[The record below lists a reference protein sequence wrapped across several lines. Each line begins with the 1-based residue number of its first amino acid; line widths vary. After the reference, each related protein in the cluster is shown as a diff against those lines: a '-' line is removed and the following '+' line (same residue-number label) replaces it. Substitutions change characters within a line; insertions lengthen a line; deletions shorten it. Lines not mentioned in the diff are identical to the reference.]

1 MRFGKV
7 ADMRRFFSLLF
18 IIGGLLLASYPWLS
32 NFVNERAVD
41 GEINVYEEN
50 VQNMDEE
57 KLEQY
62 FLDAQEY
69 NAALLDAKIA
79 LIDPFDAEFN
89 KLYRDTP
96 YNKLLNYDS
105 QGVMGF
111 LEIPAIK
118 VKLPIYHGTSNSALE
133 KGVGHLEGTSL
144 PVGGESTH
152 SILTGHTG
160 LNKAKLF
167 TDLTSVQKGDLF
179 FITILNRKLA
189 YVVDDINVVLPE
201 DTSKLQI
208 IEGKDYVTLIT
219 CTPYGVNDRRL
230 LVRGARTEYTE
241 EEYEG
246 EQKKD
251 NTKDSLWVSA
261 YKKALAIGMG
271 AVLVLLIFLLA
282 VQKMRSRKEGL
293 PK

>member
-1 MRFGKV
+1 MRK
-7 ADMRRFFSLLF
+7 FFSIL
-18 IIGGLLLASYPWLS
+18 IIICGILLASYPWIS
-32 NFVNERAVD
+32 NYVNERAAD

-57 KLEQY
+57 KLKEY
-62 FLDAQEY
+62 LLDAQEY
-69 NAALLDAKIA
+69 NAALLDTRIA

-89 KLYRDTP
+89 KLYKDTS
-96 YNKLLNYDS
+96 YSNLLNYDS
-105 QGVMGF
+105 QGIMGF

-118 VKLPIYHGTSNSALE
+118 VKLPIYHGTSPAVLQ
-133 KGVGHLEGTSL
+133 KGVGHLEGSSL

-167 TDLTSVQKGDLF
+167 TDLTSVQKGDMF
-179 FITILNRKLA
+179 FVSVLGRKMA
-189 YVVDDINVVLPE
+189 YVVDDINVVLPD
-201 DTSKLQI
+201 DTSRLQVV
-208 IEGKDYVTLIT
+208 EGKDYVTLIT
-219 CTPYGVNDRRL
+219 CTPYGVNDHRL
-230 LVRGARTEYTE
+230 LVRGVRTEYTA

-251 NTKDSLWVSA
+251 STKDSLWISA
-261 YKKALAIGMG
+261 YKKALAIGVV
-271 AVLVLLIFLLA
+271 AVIVLAILLA
-282 VQKMRSRKEGL
+282 ASQKVRSRKEGI

>member
-1 MRFGKV
+1 MRK
-7 ADMRRFFSLLF
+7 FFSIL
-18 IIGGLLLASYPWLS
+18 IIICGILLASYPWIS
-32 NFVNERAVD
+32 NYVNERAAD

-57 KLEQY
+57 KLKEY
-62 FLDAQEY
+62 LLDAQEY
-69 NAALLDAKIA
+69 NAALLDTRIA

-89 KLYRDTP
+89 KLYKDTP
-96 YNKLLNYDS
+96 YSNLLNYDS
-105 QGVMGF
+105 QGIMGF

-118 VKLPIYHGTSNSALE
+118 VKLPIYHGTSPAVLQ
-133 KGVGHLEGTSL
+133 KGVGHLEGSSL

-167 TDLTSVQKGDLF
+167 TDLTSVQKGDMF
-179 FITILNRKLA
+179 FVSVLGRKMA
-189 YVVDDINVVLPE
+189 YVVDDINVVLPD
-201 DTSKLQI
+201 DTSRLQVV
-208 IEGKDYVTLIT
+208 EGKDYVTLIT
-219 CTPYGVNDRRL
+219 CTPYGVNDHRL
-230 LVRGARTEYTE
+230 LVRGVRTEYTA

-251 NTKDSLWVSA
+251 STKDSLWISA
-261 YKKALAIGMG
+261 YTKALAIGVV
-271 AVLVLLIFLLA
+271 AVLVLAILLA
-282 VQKMRSRKEGL
+282 ASQKVRSRKEGI

>member
-1 MRFGKV
+1 MRK
-7 ADMRRFFSLLF
+7 FFSIL
-18 IIGGLLLASYPWLS
+18 IIICGILLASYPWIS
-32 NFVNERAVD
+32 NYVNERAAD

-57 KLEQY
+57 KLKEY
-62 FLDAQEY
+62 LLDAQEY
-69 NAALLDAKIA
+69 NAALLDTRIA

-89 KLYRDTP
+89 KLYKDTP
-96 YNKLLNYDS
+96 YSNLLNYDS
-105 QGVMGF
+105 QGIMGF

-118 VKLPIYHGTSNSALE
+118 VKLPIYHGTSPAVLQ
-133 KGVGHLEGTSL
+133 KGVGYLEGSSL

-167 TDLTSVQKGDLF
+167 TDLTSVQKGDMF
-179 FITILNRKLA
+179 FVSVLGRKMA
-189 YVVDDINVVLPE
+189 YVVDDINVVLPD
-201 DTSKLQI
+201 DTSRLQVV
-208 IEGKDYVTLIT
+208 EGKDYVTLIT
-219 CTPYGVNDRRL
+219 CTPYGVNDHRL
-230 LVRGARTEYTE
+230 LVRGVRTEYTA

-251 NTKDSLWVSA
+251 STKDSLWISA
-261 YKKALAIGMG
+261 YKKALAIGVV
-271 AVLVLLIFLLA
+271 AVIVLTILLA
-282 VQKMRSRKEGL
+282 ASQKVRSRKEGI

>member
-1 MRFGKV
+1 MRK
-7 ADMRRFFSLLF
+7 FFSILS
-18 IIGGLLLASYPWLS
+18 IICGILLASYPWIS
-32 NFVNERAVD
+32 NYVNERAAD

-57 KLEQY
+57 KLKEY
-62 FLDAQEY
+62 LLDAQEY
-69 NAALLDAKIA
+69 NAALLDTRIA

-89 KLYRDTP
+89 KLYKDTP
-96 YNKLLNYDS
+96 YSNLLNYDS
-105 QGVMGF
+105 QGIMGF

-118 VKLPIYHGTSNSALE
+118 VKLPIYHGTSPAVLQ
-133 KGVGHLEGTSL
+133 KGVGHLEGSSL

-167 TDLTSVQKGDLF
+167 TDLTSVQKGDMF
-179 FITILNRKLA
+179 FVSVLGRKMA
-189 YVVDDINVVLPE
+189 YVVDDINVVLPD
-201 DTSKLQI
+201 DTSRLQVV
-208 IEGKDYVTLIT
+208 EGKDYVTLIT
-219 CTPYGVNDRRL
+219 CTPYGVNDHRL
-230 LVRGARTEYTE
+230 LVRGVRTEYTA

-251 NTKDSLWVSA
+251 STKDSLWISA
-261 YKKALAIGMG
+261 YKKALAIGVV
-271 AVLVLLIFLLA
+271 AVIVLAILLA
-282 VQKMRSRKEGL
+282 ASQKVRSRKEGI

>member
-1 MRFGKV
+1 MRK
-7 ADMRRFFSLLF
+7 FFSIL
-18 IIGGLLLASYPWLS
+18 IIICGILLASYPWIS
-32 NFVNERAVD
+32 NYVNERAAD

-57 KLEQY
+57 KLKEY
-62 FLDAQEY
+62 LLDAQEY
-69 NAALLDAKIA
+69 NAALLDTRIA

-89 KLYRDTP
+89 KLYKDTP
-96 YNKLLNYDS
+96 YSNLLNYDS
-105 QGVMGF
+105 QGIMGF

-118 VKLPIYHGTSNSALE
+118 VKLPIYHGTSPAVLQ
-133 KGVGHLEGTSL
+133 KGVGHLEGSSL

-167 TDLTSVQKGDLF
+167 TDLTSVQKGDMF
-179 FITILNRKLA
+179 FVSVLGRKMA
-189 YVVDDINVVLPE
+189 YVVDDINVVLPD
-201 DTSKLQI
+201 DTSRLQVV
-208 IEGKDYVTLIT
+208 EGKDYVTLIT
-219 CTPYGVNDRRL
+219 CTPYGVNDHRL
-230 LVRGARTEYTE
+230 LVRGVRTEYTA

-251 NTKDSLWVSA
+251 STKDSLWISA
-261 YKKALAIGMG
+261 YKKALAIGVV
-271 AVLVLLIFLLA
+271 AVIVLAILLA
-282 VQKMRSRKEGL
+282 ASQKVRSRNEGI

>member
-1 MRFGKV
+1 MRK
-7 ADMRRFFSLLF
+7 FFSIL
-18 IIGGLLLASYPWLS
+18 IIICGILLASYPWIS
-32 NFVNERAVD
+32 NYVNERAAD

-57 KLEQY
+57 KLKEY
-62 FLDAQEY
+62 LLDAQEY
-69 NAALLDAKIA
+69 NAALLDTRIA

-89 KLYRDTP
+89 KLYKDTP
-96 YNKLLNYDS
+96 YSNLLNYDS
-105 QGVMGF
+105 QGIMGF

-118 VKLPIYHGTSNSALE
+118 VKLPIYHGTSPAVLQ
-133 KGVGHLEGTSL
+133 KGVGHLEGSSL

-167 TDLTSVQKGDLF
+167 TDLTSVQKGDMF
-179 FITILNRKLA
+179 FVSVLGQKMA
-189 YVVDDINVVLPE
+189 YVVDDINVVLPD
-201 DTSKLQI
+201 DTSRLQVV
-208 IEGKDYVTLIT
+208 EGKDYVTLIT
-219 CTPYGVNDRRL
+219 CTPYGVNDHRL
-230 LVRGARTEYTE
+230 LVRGVRTEYTA

-251 NTKDSLWVSA
+251 STKDSLWISA
-261 YKKALAIGMG
+261 YKKALAIGVV
-271 AVLVLLIFLLA
+271 AVIVLAILLA
-282 VQKMRSRKEGL
+282 ASQKVRSRKEGI

>member
-1 MRFGKV
+1 MRK
-7 ADMRRFFSLLF
+7 FFSIL
-18 IIGGLLLASYPWLS
+18 IIICGILLASYPWIS
-32 NFVNERAVD
+32 NYVNERAAD

-57 KLEQY
+57 KLKEY
-62 FLDAQEY
+62 LLDAQEY
-69 NAALLDAKIA
+69 NAALLDTRIA

-89 KLYRDTP
+89 KLYKDTP
-96 YNKLLNYDS
+96 YSNLLNYDS
-105 QGVMGF
+105 QGIMGF

-118 VKLPIYHGTSNSALE
+118 VKLPIYHGTSPAVLQ
-133 KGVGHLEGTSL
+133 KGVGYLEGSSL

-167 TDLTSVQKGDLF
+167 TDLTSVQKGDMF
-179 FITILNRKLA
+179 FVSVLGRKMA
-189 YVVDDINVVLPE
+189 YVVDDINVVLPD
-201 DTSKLQI
+201 DTSRLQVV
-208 IEGKDYVTLIT
+208 EGKDYVTLIT
-219 CTPYGVNDRRL
+219 CTPYGVNDHRL
-230 LVRGARTEYTE
+230 LVRGVRTEYTA

-251 NTKDSLWVSA
+251 STKDSLWISA
-261 YKKALAIGMG
+261 YKKALAIGVV
-271 AVLVLLIFLLA
+271 AVIVLAILLA
-282 VQKMRSRKEGL
+282 ASQKVRSRKEGI

>member
-1 MRFGKV
+1 MRK
-7 ADMRRFFSLLF
+7 FFSIL
-18 IIGGLLLASYPWLS
+18 IIICGILLASYPWIS
-32 NFVNERAVD
+32 NYVNERAAD

-57 KLEQY
+57 KLKEY
-62 FLDAQEY
+62 LLDAQEY
-69 NAALLDAKIA
+69 NAALLDTRIA

-89 KLYRDTP
+89 KLYKDTP
-96 YNKLLNYDS
+96 YSNLLNYDS
-105 QGVMGF
+105 QGIMGF

-118 VKLPIYHGTSNSALE
+118 VKLPIYHGTSPAVLQ
-133 KGVGHLEGTSL
+133 KGVGHLEGSSL

-167 TDLTSVQKGDLF
+167 TDLTSVQKGDMF
-179 FITILNRKLA
+179 FVSVLGRKMA
-189 YVVDDINVVLPE
+189 YVVDDINVVLPD
-201 DTSKLQI
+201 DTSRLQVV
-208 IEGKDYVTLIT
+208 EGKDYVTLIT
-219 CTPYGVNDRRL
+219 CTPYGVNDHRL
-230 LVRGARTEYTE
+230 LVRGVRTEYAA

-251 NTKDSLWVSA
+251 SIKDSLWISA
-261 YKKALAIGMG
+261 YKKALAIGVV
-271 AVLVLLIFLLA
+271 AVIVLAILLA
-282 VQKMRSRKEGL
+282 ASQKVRSRKEGI

>member
-1 MRFGKV
+1 MRK
-7 ADMRRFFSLLF
+7 FFSIL
-18 IIGGLLLASYPWLS
+18 IIICGILLASYPWIS
-32 NFVNERAVD
+32 NYVNERAAD

-57 KLEQY
+57 KLKEY
-62 FLDAQEY
+62 LLDAQEY
-69 NAALLDAKIA
+69 NAALLDTRIA

-89 KLYRDTP
+89 KLYKDTP
-96 YNKLLNYDS
+96 YSNLLNYDS
-105 QGVMGF
+105 QGIMGF

-118 VKLPIYHGTSNSALE
+118 VKLPIYHGTSPAVLQ
-133 KGVGHLEGTSL
+133 KGVGHLEGSSL

-167 TDLTSVQKGDLF
+167 TDLTSVQKGDMF
-179 FITILNRKLA
+179 FVSVLGRKMA
-189 YVVDDINVVLPE
+189 YVVDDINMVLPD
-201 DTSKLQI
+201 DTSRLQVV
-208 IEGKDYVTLIT
+208 EGKDYVTLIT
-219 CTPYGVNDRRL
+219 CTPYGVNDHRL
-230 LVRGARTEYTE
+230 LVRGVRTEYTA

-251 NTKDSLWVSA
+251 STKDSLWISA
-261 YKKALAIGMG
+261 YKKALAIGVV
-271 AVLVLLIFLLA
+271 AVIVLAIPLA
-282 VQKMRSRKEGL
+282 ASQKVRSRKEGI

>member
-1 MRFGKV
+1 MRK
-7 ADMRRFFSLLF
+7 FFSIL
-18 IIGGLLLASYPWLS
+18 IIICGILLASYPWIS
-32 NFVNERAVD
+32 NYVNERAAD

-57 KLEQY
+57 KLKEY
-62 FLDAQEY
+62 LLDAQEY
-69 NAALLDAKIA
+69 NAALLDTRIA

-89 KLYRDTP
+89 KLYKDTP
-96 YNKLLNYDS
+96 YSNLLNYDS
-105 QGVMGF
+105 QGIMGF

-118 VKLPIYHGTSNSALE
+118 VKLPIYHGTSPAVLQ
-133 KGVGHLEGTSL
+133 KGVGHLEGSSL

-167 TDLTSVQKGDLF
+167 TDLTSVQKGDMF
-179 FITILNRKLA
+179 FVSVLGRKMA
-189 YVVDDINVVLPE
+189 YVVDDINVVLPD
-201 DTSKLQI
+201 DTSRLQVV
-208 IEGKDYVTLIT
+208 EGKDYVTLIT
-219 CTPYGVNDRRL
+219 CTPYGVNDHRL
-230 LVRGARTEYTE
+230 LVRGVRTEYTA

-251 NTKDSLWVSA
+251 STKDSLWISA
-261 YKKALAIGMG
+261 YKKALAIGVV
-271 AVLVLLIFLLA
+271 AVIVLAILLA
-282 VQKMRSRKEGL
+282 ASQKVRSRKEGI

>member
-1 MRFGKV
+1 MRK
-7 ADMRRFFSLLF
+7 FFSIL
-18 IIGGLLLASYPWLS
+18 IIICGILLASYPWIS
-32 NFVNERAVD
+32 NYVNERAAD

-57 KLEQY
+57 KLKEY
-62 FLDAQEY
+62 LLDAQEY
-69 NAALLDAKIA
+69 NAALLDTRIA

-89 KLYRDTP
+89 KLYKDTP
-96 YNKLLNYDS
+96 YNNLLNYDS
-105 QGVMGF
+105 QGIMGF

-118 VKLPIYHGTSNSALE
+118 VKLPIYHGTSPAVLQ
-133 KGVGHLEGTSL
+133 KGVGHLEGSSL

-167 TDLTSVQKGDLF
+167 TDLTSVQKGDMF
-179 FITILNRKLA
+179 FVSVLGRKMA
-189 YVVDDINVVLPE
+189 YVVDDINVVLPD
-201 DTSKLQI
+201 DTSRLQVV
-208 IEGKDYVTLIT
+208 EGKDYVTLIT
-219 CTPYGVNDRRL
+219 CTPYGVNDHRL
-230 LVRGARTEYTE
+230 LVRGVRTEYAA

-251 NTKDSLWVSA
+251 SIKDSLWISA
-261 YKKALAIGMG
+261 YKKALAIGVV
-271 AVLVLLIFLLA
+271 AVIVLAILLA
-282 VQKMRSRKEGL
+282 ASQKVRSRKEGI

>member
-1 MRFGKV
+1 MRK
-7 ADMRRFFSLLF
+7 FFSIL
-18 IIGGLLLASYPWLS
+18 IIICGILLASYPWIS
-32 NFVNERAVD
+32 NYVNERAAD

-57 KLEQY
+57 KLKEY
-62 FLDAQEY
+62 LLDAQEY
-69 NAALLDAKIA
+69 NAALLDTRIA

-89 KLYRDTP
+89 KLYKDTP
-96 YNKLLNYDS
+96 YSNLLNYDS
-105 QGVMGF
+105 QGIMGF

-118 VKLPIYHGTSNSALE
+118 VKLPIYHGTSPAVLQ
-133 KGVGHLEGTSL
+133 KGVGHLEGSSL

-167 TDLTSVQKGDLF
+167 TDLTSVQKGDMF
-179 FITILNRKLA
+179 FVSVLGRKMA
-189 YVVDDINVVLPE
+189 YVVDNINVVLPD
-201 DTSKLQI
+201 DTSRLQVV
-208 IEGKDYVTLIT
+208 EGKDYVTLIT
-219 CTPYGVNDRRL
+219 CTPYGVNDHRL
-230 LVRGARTEYTE
+230 LVRGVRIEYAA

-251 NTKDSLWVSA
+251 SIKDSLWISA
-261 YKKALAIGMG
+261 YKKALAIGVV
-271 AVLVLLIFLLA
+271 AVIVLAILLA
-282 VQKMRSRKEGL
+282 ASQKVRSRKEGI

>member
-1 MRFGKV
+1 MRK
-7 ADMRRFFSLLF
+7 FFSIL
-18 IIGGLLLASYPWLS
+18 IIICGILLASYPWIS
-32 NFVNERAVD
+32 NYVNERAAD

-57 KLEQY
+57 KLKEY
-62 FLDAQEY
+62 LLDAQEY
-69 NAALLDAKIA
+69 NAALLDTRIA

-89 KLYRDTP
+89 KLYKDTP
-96 YNKLLNYDS
+96 YSNLLNYDS
-105 QGVMGF
+105 QGIMGF

-118 VKLPIYHGTSNSALE
+118 VKLPIYHGTSPVVLQ
-133 KGVGHLEGTSL
+133 KGVGYLEGSSL

-167 TDLTSVQKGDLF
+167 TDLTSVQKGDMF
-179 FITILNRKLA
+179 FVSVLGRKMA
-189 YVVDDINVVLPE
+189 YVVDDINVVLPD
-201 DTSKLQI
+201 DTSRLQVV
-208 IEGKDYVTLIT
+208 EGKDYVTLIT
-219 CTPYGVNDRRL
+219 CTPYGVNDHRL
-230 LVRGARTEYTE
+230 LVRGVRTEYTA

-251 NTKDSLWVSA
+251 STKDSLWISA
-261 YKKALAIGMG
+261 YKKALAIGVV
-271 AVLVLLIFLLA
+271 AVIVLAILLA
-282 VQKMRSRKEGL
+282 ASQKVRSRKEGI

>member
-1 MRFGKV
+1 MRK
-7 ADMRRFFSLLF
+7 FFSIL
-18 IIGGLLLASYPWLS
+18 IIICGILLASYPWIS
-32 NFVNERAVD
+32 NYVNERAAD

-57 KLEQY
+57 KLKEY
-62 FLDAQEY
+62 LLDAQEY
-69 NAALLDAKIA
+69 NAALLDTRIA

-89 KLYRDTP
+89 KLYKDTP
-96 YNKLLNYDS
+96 YSNLLNYDS
-105 QGVMGF
+105 QGIMGF

-118 VKLPIYHGTSNSALE
+118 VKLPIYHGTSPAVLQ
-133 KGVGHLEGTSL
+133 KGVGHLEGSSL

-167 TDLTSVQKGDLF
+167 TDLTSVQKGDMF
-179 FITILNRKLA
+179 FVSVLGRKMA
-189 YVVDDINVVLPE
+189 YVVDDINVVLPD
-201 DTSKLQI
+201 DTSRLQVV
-208 IEGKDYVTLIT
+208 EGKDYVTLIT
-219 CTPYGVNDRRL
+219 CTPYGVNDHRL
-230 LVRGARTEYTE
+230 LVRGVRTEYTA

-251 NTKDSLWVSA
+251 STKDSLWISA
-261 YKKALAIGMG
+261 YKKALAIGG
-271 AVLVLLIFLLA
+271 VAVIVLAILLA
-282 VQKMRSRKEGL
+282 ASQKVRSRKEGI

>member
-1 MRFGKV
+1 MRK
-7 ADMRRFFSLLF
+7 FFSIL
-18 IIGGLLLASYPWLS
+18 IIICGILLASYPWIS
-32 NFVNERAVD
+32 NYVNERAAD

-57 KLEQY
+57 KLKEY
-62 FLDAQEY
+62 LLDAQEY
-69 NAALLDAKIA
+69 NAALLDTRIA

-89 KLYRDTP
+89 KLYKDTP
-96 YNKLLNYDS
+96 YSNLLNYDS
-105 QGVMGF
+105 QGIMGF

-118 VKLPIYHGTSNSALE
+118 VKLPIYHGTSPAVLQ
-133 KGVGHLEGTSL
+133 KGVGHLEGSSF

-167 TDLTSVQKGDLF
+167 TDLTSVQKGDMF
-179 FITILNRKLA
+179 FVSVLGRKMA
-189 YVVDDINVVLPE
+189 YVVDNINVVLPD
-201 DTSKLQI
+201 DTSRLQVV
-208 IEGKDYVTLIT
+208 EGKDYVTLIT
-219 CTPYGVNDRRL
+219 CTPYGVNDHRL
-230 LVRGARTEYTE
+230 LVRGVRTEYAA

-251 NTKDSLWVSA
+251 SIKDSLWISA
-261 YKKALAIGMG
+261 YKKALAIGVV
-271 AVLVLLIFLLA
+271 AVIVLAILLA
-282 VQKMRSRKEGL
+282 ASQKVRSRKEGI

>member
-1 MRFGKV
+1 MRK
-7 ADMRRFFSLLF
+7 FFSIL
-18 IIGGLLLASYPWLS
+18 IIICGILLASYPWIS
-32 NFVNERAVD
+32 NYVNERAAD

-57 KLEQY
+57 KLKEY
-62 FLDAQEY
+62 LLDAQEY
-69 NAALLDAKIA
+69 NAALLDTRTA

-89 KLYRDTP
+89 KLYKDTP
-96 YNKLLNYDS
+96 YSNLLNYDS
-105 QGVMGF
+105 QGIMGF

-118 VKLPIYHGTSNSALE
+118 VKLPIYHGTSPAVLQ
-133 KGVGHLEGTSL
+133 KGVGHLEGSSL

-167 TDLTSVQKGDLF
+167 TDLTSVQKGDMF
-179 FITILNRKLA
+179 FVSVLGRKMA
-189 YVVDDINVVLPE
+189 YVVDDINVVLPD
-201 DTSKLQI
+201 DTSRLQVV
-208 IEGKDYVTLIT
+208 EGKDYVTLIT
-219 CTPYGVNDRRL
+219 CTPYGVNDHRL
-230 LVRGARTEYTE
+230 LVRGVRTEYTA

-251 NTKDSLWVSA
+251 STKDSLWISA
-261 YKKALAIGMG
+261 YKKALAIGVV
-271 AVLVLLIFLLA
+271 AVIVLAILLA
-282 VQKMRSRKEGL
+282 ASQKVRSRKEGI

>member
-1 MRFGKV
+1 MRK
-7 ADMRRFFSLLF
+7 FFSIL
-18 IIGGLLLASYPWLS
+18 IIICGILLASYPWIS
-32 NFVNERAVD
+32 NYVNERAAD

-57 KLEQY
+57 KLKEY
-62 FLDAQEY
+62 LLDSQEY
-69 NAALLDAKIA
+69 NAALLDTRIA

-89 KLYRDTP
+89 KLYKDTP
-96 YNKLLNYDS
+96 YSNLLNYDS
-105 QGVMGF
+105 QGIMGF

-118 VKLPIYHGTSNSALE
+118 VKLPIYHGTSPAVLQ
-133 KGVGHLEGTSL
+133 KGVGHLEGSSL

-167 TDLTSVQKGDLF
+167 TDLTSVQKGDMF
-179 FITILNRKLA
+179 FVSVLGRKMA
-189 YVVDDINVVLPE
+189 YVVDDINVVLPD
-201 DTSKLQI
+201 DTSRLQVV
-208 IEGKDYVTLIT
+208 EGKDYVTLIT
-219 CTPYGVNDRRL
+219 CTPYGVNDHRL
-230 LVRGARTEYTE
+230 LVRGVRTEYTA

-251 NTKDSLWVSA
+251 STKDSLWISA
-261 YKKALAIGMG
+261 YKKALAIGVV
-271 AVLVLLIFLLA
+271 AVIVLAILLA
-282 VQKMRSRKEGL
+282 ASQKVRSRKEGI

>member
-1 MRFGKV
+1 MRK
-7 ADMRRFFSLLF
+7 FFSIL
-18 IIGGLLLASYPWLS
+18 IIICGILLASYPWIS
-32 NFVNERAVD
+32 NYVNERAAD

-57 KLEQY
+57 KLKEY
-62 FLDAQEY
+62 LLDAQEY
-69 NAALLDAKIA
+69 NAALLDTRIA

-89 KLYRDTP
+89 KLYKDTP
-96 YNKLLNYDS
+96 YSNLLNYDS
-105 QGVMGF
+105 QGIMGF

-118 VKLPIYHGTSNSALE
+118 VKLPIYHGTSPAVLQ
-133 KGVGHLEGTSL
+133 KGVGHLEGSSL

-167 TDLTSVQKGDLF
+167 TDLTSVQKGDMF
-179 FITILNRKLA
+179 FVSVLGRKMA
-189 YVVDDINVVLPE
+189 YVVDNINVVLPD
-201 DTSKLQI
+201 DTSRLQVV
-208 IEGKDYVTLIT
+208 EGKDYVTLIT
-219 CTPYGVNDRRL
+219 CTPYGVNDHRL
-230 LVRGARTEYTE
+230 LVRGVRTEYTA

-251 NTKDSLWVSA
+251 STKDSLWISA
-261 YKKALAIGMG
+261 YKKALAIGVVSVI
-271 AVLVLLIFLLA
+271 VLAILLA
-282 VQKMRSRKEGL
+282 ASQKVRSRKEGI

>member
-1 MRFGKV
+1 MRK
-7 ADMRRFFSLLF
+7 FFSIL
-18 IIGGLLLASYPWLS
+18 IIICGILLASYPWIS
-32 NFVNERAVD
+32 NYVNERAAD

-57 KLEQY
+57 KLKEY
-62 FLDAQEY
+62 LLDAQEY
-69 NAALLDAKIA
+69 NAALLDTRIA

-89 KLYRDTP
+89 KLYKDTP
-96 YNKLLNYDS
+96 YNNLLNYDS
-105 QGVMGF
+105 QGIMGF

-118 VKLPIYHGTSNSALE
+118 VKLPIYHGTSPAVLQ
-133 KGVGHLEGTSL
+133 KGVGHLEGSSL

-167 TDLTSVQKGDLF
+167 TDLTSVQKGDMF
-179 FITILNRKLA
+179 FVSVLGRKMA
-189 YVVDDINVVLPE
+189 YVVDDINVVLPD
-201 DTSKLQI
+201 DTSRLQVV
-208 IEGKDYVTLIT
+208 EGKDYVTLIT
-219 CTPYGVNDRRL
+219 CTPYGVNDHRL
-230 LVRGARTEYTE
+230 LVRGVRTEYTA

-251 NTKDSLWVSA
+251 STKDSLWISA
-261 YKKALAIGMG
+261 YKKALAIGVV
-271 AVLVLLIFLLA
+271 AVIVLAILLA
-282 VQKMRSRKEGL
+282 ASQKVRSRKEGI

>member
-1 MRFGKV
+1 MRK
-7 ADMRRFFSLLF
+7 FFSIL
-18 IIGGLLLASYPWLS
+18 IIICGILLASYPWIS
-32 NFVNERAVD
+32 NYVNERAAD

-57 KLEQY
+57 KLKEY
-62 FLDAQEY
+62 LLDAQEY
-69 NAALLDAKIA
+69 NAALLDTRIA

-89 KLYRDTP
+89 KLYKDTP
-96 YNKLLNYDS
+96 YSNLLNYDS
-105 QGVMGF
+105 QGIMGF

-118 VKLPIYHGTSNSALE
+118 VKLPIYHGTSPAVLQ
-133 KGVGHLEGTSL
+133 KGVGHLEGSSL

-167 TDLTSVQKGDLF
+167 TDLTSVQKGDMF
-179 FITILNRKLA
+179 FVSVLGRKMA
-189 YVVDDINVVLPE
+189 YVVDNINVVLPD
-201 DTSKLQI
+201 DTSRLQVV
-208 IEGKDYVTLIT
+208 EGKDYVTLIT
-219 CTPYGVNDRRL
+219 CTPYGVNDHRL
-230 LVRGARTEYTE
+230 LVRGVRTEYAA

-251 NTKDSLWVSA
+251 SIKDSLWISA
-261 YKKALAIGMG
+261 YKKALAIGVV
-271 AVLVLLIFLLA
+271 AVIVLAILLA
-282 VQKMRSRKEGL
+282 ASQKVRSRKEGI

>member
-32 NFVNERAVD
+32 NFINERAVD

-133 KGVGHLEGTSL
+133 KGV
-144 PVGGESTH
+144 
-152 SILTGHTG
+152 
-160 LNKAKLF
+160 
-167 TDLTSVQKGDLF
+167 
-179 FITILNRKLA
+179 
-189 YVVDDINVVLPE
+189 
-201 DTSKLQI
+201 
-208 IEGKDYVTLIT
+208 
-219 CTPYGVNDRRL
+219 
-230 LVRGARTEYTE
+230 
-241 EEYEG
+241 
-246 EQKKD
+246 
-251 NTKDSLWVSA
+251 
-261 YKKALAIGMG
+261 
-271 AVLVLLIFLLA
+271 
-282 VQKMRSRKEGL
+282 
-293 PK
+293 

>member
-1 MRFGKV
+1 MRK
-7 ADMRRFFSLLF
+7 FFSIL
-18 IIGGLLLASYPWLS
+18 IIICGILLASYPWIS
-32 NFVNERAVD
+32 NYVNERAAD

-57 KLEQY
+57 KLKEY
-62 FLDAQEY
+62 LLDAQEY
-69 NAALLDAKIA
+69 NAALLDTRIA

-89 KLYRDTP
+89 KLYKDTP
-96 YNKLLNYDS
+96 YSNLLNYDS
-105 QGVMGF
+105 QGIMGF

-118 VKLPIYHGTSNSALE
+118 VKLPIYHGTSPAVLQ
-133 KGVGHLEGTSL
+133 KGVGHLEGSSL

-167 TDLTSVQKGDLF
+167 TDLTSVQKGDMF
-179 FITILNRKLA
+179 FVSVLGRKMA
-189 YVVDDINVVLPE
+189 YVVDNINVVLPD
-201 DTSKLQI
+201 DTSRLQVV
-208 IEGKDYVTLIT
+208 EGKDYVTLIT
-219 CTPYGVNDRRL
+219 CTPYGVNDHRL
-230 LVRGARTEYTE
+230 LVRGVRTEYTA

-251 NTKDSLWVSA
+251 SIKDSLWISA
-261 YKKALAIGMG
+261 YKKALAIGVV
-271 AVLVLLIFLLA
+271 AVIVLAILLA
-282 VQKMRSRKEGL
+282 ASQKVRSRKEGI

>member
-1 MRFGKV
+1 MRK
-7 ADMRRFFSLLF
+7 FFSIL
-18 IIGGLLLASYPWLS
+18 IIICGILLASYPWIS
-32 NFVNERAVD
+32 NYVNERAAD

-57 KLEQY
+57 KLKEY
-62 FLDAQEY
+62 LLDAQEY
-69 NAALLDAKIA
+69 NAALLDTRIA

-89 KLYRDTP
+89 KLYKDTP
-96 YNKLLNYDS
+96 YSNLLNYDS
-105 QGVMGF
+105 QGIMGF

-118 VKLPIYHGTSNSALE
+118 VKLPIYHGTSPAVLQ
-133 KGVGHLEGTSL
+133 KGVGHLEGSSL

-167 TDLTSVQKGDLF
+167 TDLTSVQKGDMF
-179 FITILNRKLA
+179 FVSVLGQKMA
-189 YVVDDINVVLPE
+189 FVVDDINVVLPD
-201 DTSKLQI
+201 DTSRLQVV
-208 IEGKDYVTLIT
+208 EGKDYVTLIT
-219 CTPYGVNDRRL
+219 CTPYGVNDHRL
-230 LVRGARTEYTE
+230 LVRGVRTEYTA

-251 NTKDSLWVSA
+251 STKDSLWISA
-261 YKKALAIGMG
+261 YKKALAIGVV
-271 AVLVLLIFLLA
+271 AVIVLAILLA
-282 VQKMRSRKEGL
+282 ASQKVRSRKEGI